1 MSEYPYSFTA
11 KVELHHI
18 GGSAPRF
25 RVVFLPEEITTR
37 LQPRQHLRVDGEI
50 NGIRFQGAVHSAKG
64 RWYLMVSKSLMRVC
78 GLAIGKAASVEF
90 DVGDQ
95 DAVDVP
101 IELLYAL
108 DADEEASRHW
118 AGLTAGRRRSFAYRV
133 ASGKMQETRLRRVE
147 EVLSVLREASA
158 AKRLG

>member
-1 MSEYPYSFTA
+1 MSDYPYTFSGKIVHHSMGGDGFRFT
-11 KVELHHI
+11 
-18 GGSAPRF
+18 
-25 RVVFLPEEITTR
+25 VVFLPPQIVRR
-37 LQPRQHLRVDGEI
+37 LQPKQHLRVDGEI

-95 DAVDVP
+95 NAVDVP
-101 IELLYAL
+101 LELHYAL

-133 ASGKMQETRLRRVE
+133 ASAKLQETRLRRVE
-147 EVLSVLREASA
+147 EVLTALREAAA
-158 AKRLG
+158 AKQSG